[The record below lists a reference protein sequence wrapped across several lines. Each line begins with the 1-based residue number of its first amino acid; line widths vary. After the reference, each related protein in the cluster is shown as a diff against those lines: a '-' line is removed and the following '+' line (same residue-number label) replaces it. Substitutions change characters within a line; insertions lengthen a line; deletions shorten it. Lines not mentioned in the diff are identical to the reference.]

1 MSELESYTELSI
13 LCSCAGWCIV
23 TGIGPGIDH
32 RRFCDGCGTE
42 EDDEA
47 DEVWGC
53 SSCGGSFE

>member
-47 DEVWGC
+47 DEV
-53 SSCGGSFE
+53 